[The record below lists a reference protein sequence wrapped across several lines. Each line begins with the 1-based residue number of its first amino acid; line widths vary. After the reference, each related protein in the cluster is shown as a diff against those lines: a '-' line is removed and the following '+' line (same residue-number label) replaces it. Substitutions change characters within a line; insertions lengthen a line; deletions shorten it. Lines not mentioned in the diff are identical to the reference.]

1 MALKST
7 VYKFQLQIADL
18 DRHYY
23 ADHALTLARH
33 PSETEARLVARV
45 LAFARCAEDGFD
57 MTGAVC
63 TPDEPDLCQRTLDGR
78 IARWIDVGQP
88 DARRLLKAAGRADR
102 VTVHP
107 YGGAAARLWWKGVE
121 RELARVRTLEVIA
134 FPDEAVKA
142 LSAHVARNTA
152 WQITVQDEVLMV
164 SGEQQCVSVEPETWR
179 ASGFTA

>member
-1 MALKST
+1 MAIKST

-33 PSETEARLVARV
+33 PSETDQRLVARV
-45 LAFARCAEDGFD
+45 LAFARCAGDGFD

-78 IARWIDVGQP
+78 IARWIEVGQP
-88 DARRLLKAAGRADR
+88 DARRLLKAAGRAER

-107 YGGAAARLWWKGVE
+107 DGGAAARMWWTGVE
-121 RELARVRTLEVIA
+121 RDLARLRKLEVIA
-134 FPDEAVKA
+134 FPDDAVKA
-142 LSAHVARNTA
+142 LSVHLARTTA
-152 WQITVQDEVLMV
+152 WQITVQDRVLMV
-164 SGEQQCVSVEPETWR
+164 SGAEDCVSVETEVWR
-179 ASGFTA
+179 AIG